1 VALAVVAVVLGS
13 DLTVFTSRDGGCGR
27 GVSWGSRSISGGC
40 GSRWVRRGAG
50 SGLFRMLLP
59 VPVVSLATAVALA
72 VVAVVLGSDLT
83 VFTSGDWGCGRGV
96 SGGSRS
102 ISGGCGSGWVRRGAG
117 SGLFGMLLPVP
128 VVSLATAVAL
138 AVVAVVLGSNFT
150 VFTSRDGGCGRGVSG
165 GSRSVSGG
173 CGSGW
178 IRRGASSGLFGMLLP
193 VPVVSLATAV
203 SLAVVAVVLGGDLIA
218 FTSSDHIGNLAR
230 NLLESLSVSKLT
242 DVVLDGLLTS
252 LQLHIDIT
260 GEERVRLFVVVS
272 KNTGRSNDNS
282 GKERGGCRETHSDS
296 V

>member
-1 VALAVVAVVLGS
+1 LVGSWGSSSGRIDGEGSGSLFRVLLPVLVVSLATVALAVVAVVLGS
-13 DLTVFTSRDGGCGR
+13 DLTVFTS
-27 GVSWGSRSISGGC
+27 S
-40 GSRWVRRGAG
+40 
-50 SGLFRMLLP
+50 
-59 VPVVSLATAVALA
+59 
-72 VVAVVLGSDLT
+72 
-83 VFTSGDWGCGRGV
+83 
-96 SGGSRS
+96 
-102 ISGGCGSGWVRRGAG
+102 
-117 SGLFGMLLPVP
+117 
-128 VVSLATAVAL
+128 
-138 AVVAVVLGSNFT
+138 
-150 VFTSRDGGCGRGVSG
+150 DGGCGRGVSG
-165 GSRSVSGG
+165 GSRSSSGG

-230 NLLESLSVSKLT
+230 NLLESLSVSKFT